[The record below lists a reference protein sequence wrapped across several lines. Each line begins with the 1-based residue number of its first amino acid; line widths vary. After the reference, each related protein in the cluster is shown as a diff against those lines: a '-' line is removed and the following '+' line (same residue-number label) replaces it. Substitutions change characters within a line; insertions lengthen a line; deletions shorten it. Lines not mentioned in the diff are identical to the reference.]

1 METDENL
8 AALMP
13 LLYVFVLLN
22 VMTFSLAIRFRR
34 LTGHS
39 STASIFWCFL
49 SSCMGLSLRQFGANL
64 WEYCVLSSN
73 AAARGPQSMRR
84 RNRAFGEEEV
94 WEMEYRGR
102 GG

>member
-1 METDENL
+1 MEADESL

-13 LLYVFVLLN
+13 LIYVLVFL
-22 VMTFSLAIRFRR
+22 I
-34 LTGHS
+34 
-39 STASIFWCFL
+39 TASIFWCFL

-64 WEYCVLSSN
+64 WEYCVLSSRT
-73 AAARGPQSMRR
+73 AAGGPQSMRR
-84 RNRAFGEEEV
+84 RNHAFGEEEL